1 MKINGVTITGQAGS
15 SGSSGTSGS
24 SGISGTS
31 GVDGGSSSLFE
42 YSAKTTSQSGS
53 PGSGFVLWNNST
65 QTGSTSISV
74 DHINSAGDDI
84 DIILGLV
91 AINSKIVFQDMSNS
105 DNYQTWTVTGTPIN
119 TPNDYYTYPVTL
131 SASAGTGSAGFTNNQ
146 LLIVYLQA
154 PAGTSGTSGTSGI
167 GAFPVVTYTATTVVL
182 GTGDASEYLRM
193 NNSSA
198 ITASIPPQ
206 SAVTW
211 AADTEIII
219 EQMALGKV
227 TISGGTGVTL
237 NYNSTSPSTADQW
250 AVIGLKRVA
259 ENTWTLFGDLTQ

>member
-1 MKINGVTITGQAGS
+1 MKINGVTIAGQA
-15 SGSSGTSGS
+15 GSSGTSGS
-24 SGISGTS
+24 SGSSGSSGTS

-91 AINSKIVFQDMSNS
+91 AINSKIVFQDFSNS

-119 TPNDYYTYPVTL
+119 TPNDYYTYPVSL
-131 SASAGTGSAGFTNNQ
+131 FASAGTGSAGFTNNQ
-146 LLIVYLQA
+146 LLIFYLQA
-154 PAGTSGTSGTSGI
+154 PGGTSGTSGI
-167 GAFPVVTYTATTVVL
+167 NAFPVVTYTATTVVL

-193 NNSSA
+193 NNA
-198 ITASIPPQ
+198 NPITVSIPPQ

-211 AADTEIII
+211 AADTEIVI
-219 EQMALGKV
+219 EQMAAGKV

-259 ENTWTLFGDLTQ
+259 ENAWTLFGDLTQ